1 MVGPALAAGWL
12 LAVGAEDGLVDRWV
26 GERVT
31 VGLLLEQFQ
40 LEGTAQVGGP
50 LLALVEGDQVV
61 VVGEHQ
67 VEGLA
72 GSVEEL
78 LTQLLP
84 GRTRG
89 ATHGWFSDL

>member
-1 MVGPALAAGWL
+1 MVRVALAAGWL
-12 LAVGAEDGLVDRWV
+12 LAVRAGDGLVKRRV
-26 GERVT
+26 GEWVT

-40 LEGTAQVGGP
+40 LEGVAQVGGP
-50 LLALVEGDQVV
+50 LLALVEGDEV

-72 GSVEEL
+72 GALEEL
-78 LTQLLP
+78 LTKLLL

-89 ATHGWFSDL
+89 ATHGWISDL